1 MHLKNDFVVFNRSY
15 KIFNDPELQEETEL
29 IIHPGQLVYLK
40 AGSGVGKTTLAK
52 IIMGLIKAEKL
63 KLKLCDMVLTEK
75 TESSFWQKEIWGK
88 RAGMVFQ
95 HADEALN
102 LQATVRE
109 SLEGLKSDRLK
120 GEELFARLKELF
132 DESIDEKF
140 LNQKVLFLSGG
151 QKQRLNLL
159 RTLVLDVDLVILD
172 EPLNG
177 LDFESIQK
185 ILNWLNAK
193 REQGKALLMI
203 SHNEEIFEHL
213 IDEGN
218 TYYLTFS

>member
-1 MHLKNDFVVFNRSY
+1 M
-15 KIFNDPELQEETEL
+15 
-29 IIHPGQLVYLK
+29 
-40 AGSGVGKTTLAK
+40 
-52 IIMGLIKAEKL
+52 
-63 KLKLCDMVLTEK
+63 
-75 TESSFWQKEIWGK
+75 
-88 RAGMVFQ
+88 
-95 HADEALN
+95 N